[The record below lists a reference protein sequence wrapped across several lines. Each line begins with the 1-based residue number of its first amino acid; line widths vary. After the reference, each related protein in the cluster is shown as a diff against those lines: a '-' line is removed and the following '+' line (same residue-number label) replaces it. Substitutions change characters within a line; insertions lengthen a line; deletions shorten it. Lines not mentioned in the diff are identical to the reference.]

1 MRFRLILFI
10 LLFTIILPLGAQ
22 EIPTHFEYH
31 RVRVGETLFGLSQK
45 YGITEEELLEYNSIL
60 SKTGLRKRMKLRIPV
75 YTKTEEVVEMI
86 DELLP
91 KAVIDTLGF
100 ETHLVL
106 AKETKW
112 RLAYQYGTTIAAL
125 EQLNPTIKE
134 GLKIGQTI
142 KVPKAKIPKRVP
154 EIDSLF
160 NYYMVLPKEGYYRI
174 EKKLGAPKKVLDSLN
189 PELIKKG
196 LQEGMVL
203 KVPGDLSGDLKV
215 SDDLLLERI
224 NLLDSIFEAKP
235 MEIALM
241 LPFRASEL
249 NLDSLH
255 LVRPVL
261 ESRNLYTIAFDF
273 YMGAR
278 MAAEKATTIGI
289 PVELS
294 VIDTENNKSKILEEV
309 SSKDWRKTDA
319 IIGPIIPS
327 NFDYVSNLKAIEN
340 IPKVSPLSTNEVRK
354 SKAIFQTQTR
364 KSTYRKKML
373 AYLERK
379 LDSTQNIVIVADSLS
394 RPMETEL
401 LNRFPTAIQLRP
413 EEEGYLMPELVDSLL
428 VDSLPNKVILETSS
442 FPLIGSVLSQMNAQ
456 NTDERSVQVFTTYR
470 NNLYDKAN
478 LSLEMLGAVQFTYP
492 SNTILKTADTFS
504 EFQLDF
510 IDRFGKPPSKEATR
524 AYDVTLDVLL
534 RIAYSGS
541 LKKSL
546 EIGETFYNQNCFSYT
561 LDQNNSYVN
570 EAVLIL
576 QHEGYEVKEIK
587 EW

>member
-1 MRFRLILFI
+1 MRFRSILFI

-45 YGITEEELLEYNSIL
+45 YGITVEKLLEYNSIL

-75 YTKTEEVVEMI
+75 YTKTEVVVKMI
-86 DELLP
+86 DEPLP

-125 EQLNPTIKE
+125 EQLNPTIKK
-134 GLKIGQTI
+134 GLKIGQKI
-142 KVPKAKIPKRVP
+142 KVPKAKIPKQVP
-154 EIDSLF
+154 EKDSLF

-174 EKKLGAPKKVLDSLN
+174 EKKLGVPKKVLDSLN
-189 PELIKKG
+189 PELIEKG

-203 KVPGDLSGDLKV
+203 KVPGDFSGDLKV

-224 NLLDSIFEAKP
+224 NLLDSISEAKP

-278 MAAEKATTIGI
+278 MAAEKVTTIGI
-289 PVELS
+289 PVELC
-294 VIDTENNKSKILEEV
+294 VIDTENNKNKILDEV
-309 SSKDWRKTDA
+309 SSKDWCKTDA

-327 NFDYVSNLKAIEN
+327 NFDYISNLKAIEN

-394 RPMETEL
+394 RSMENEL

-413 EEEGYLMPELVDSLL
+413 EKEGYLMPELVDSLL
-428 VDSLPNKVILETSS
+428 VDSLPNNVILETSS

-546 EIGETFYNQNCFSYT
+546 VIGETFYNQNCFSYT

>member
-1 MRFRLILFI
+1 MRFRSILFI

-86 DELLP
+86 DEPLP
-91 KAVIDTLGF
+91 KVVIDTLGF

-154 EIDSLF
+154 EKDSLF

-174 EKKLGAPKKVLDSLN
+174 EKKLGVPKKVLDSLN
-189 PELIKKG
+189 PELIEKG

-224 NLLDSIFEAKP
+224 NLLDSISEAKP

-278 MAAEKATTIGI
+278 MAAEKVTTIGI

>member
-1 MRFRLILFI
+1 MRFRSILFI

-86 DELLP
+86 DEPLP

-125 EQLNPTIKE
+125 EQLNPTIKK

-154 EIDSLF
+154 EKDSLF

-174 EKKLGAPKKVLDSLN
+174 EKKLGVPKKVLDSLN
-189 PELIKKG
+189 PELIEKG

-224 NLLDSIFEAKP
+224 NLLDSISEAKP

-492 SNTILKTADTFS
+492 SNTMLKTADTFS

>member
-1 MRFRLILFI
+1 MRFRSILFI

-154 EIDSLF
+154 EKDSLF

-174 EKKLGAPKKVLDSLN
+174 EKKLGVPKKVLDSLN
-189 PELIKKG
+189 PELIEKG

>member
-1 MRFRLILFI
+1 MRFRSILFI

-86 DELLP
+86 DEPLP
-91 KAVIDTLGF
+91 KVVIDTLGF

-154 EIDSLF
+154 EKDSLF

-174 EKKLGAPKKVLDSLN
+174 EKKLGVPKKVLDSLN
-189 PELIKKG
+189 PELIEKG

-224 NLLDSIFEAKP
+224 NLLDSISEAKP

-340 IPKVSPLSTNEVRK
+340 IPKVSPLTTNEVRK

-534 RIAYSGS
+534 RVAYSGS

>member
-1 MRFRLILFI
+1 MRFRSILFI

-86 DELLP
+86 DEPLP
-91 KAVIDTLGF
+91 KVVIDTLGF

-154 EIDSLF
+154 EKDSLF

-174 EKKLGAPKKVLDSLN
+174 EKKLGVPKKVLDSLN
-189 PELIKKG
+189 PELIEKG

-534 RIAYSGS
+534 RVAYSGS

>member
-1 MRFRLILFI
+1 MRFRSILFI

-86 DELLP
+86 DEPLP
-91 KAVIDTLGF
+91 KVVIDTLGF

-154 EIDSLF
+154 EKDSLF

-174 EKKLGAPKKVLDSLN
+174 EKKLGVPKKVLDSLN
-189 PELIKKG
+189 PELIEKG

-224 NLLDSIFEAKP
+224 NLLDSISEAKP

>member
-1 MRFRLILFI
+1 MRFRSILFI

-86 DELLP
+86 DEPLP
-91 KAVIDTLGF
+91 KVVIDTLGF

-154 EIDSLF
+154 EKDSLF

-174 EKKLGAPKKVLDSLN
+174 EKKLGVPKKVLDSLN
-189 PELIKKG
+189 PELIEKG

-224 NLLDSIFEAKP
+224 NLLDSISEAKP

-278 MAAEKATTIGI
+278 MAAEKVTTIGI

-413 EEEGYLMPELVDSLL
+413 EEEGYLLPELVDSLL

>member
-1 MRFRLILFI
+1 M
-10 LLFTIILPLGAQ
+10 
-22 EIPTHFEYH
+22 
-31 RVRVGETLFGLSQK
+31 RVGETLFGLSQK

-154 EIDSLF
+154 EKDSLF

-174 EKKLGAPKKVLDSLN
+174 EKKLGVPKKVLDSLN
-189 PELIKKG
+189 PELIEKG

-224 NLLDSIFEAKP
+224 NLLDSISEAKP
-235 MEIALM
+235 IEIALM

-289 PVELS
+289 PLELS

-524 AYDVTLDVLL
+524 AYDVTIDVLL

>member
-1 MRFRLILFI
+1 MRFRSILFI

-86 DELLP
+86 DEPLP

-174 EKKLGAPKKVLDSLN
+174 EKKLGVPKKVLDSLN
-189 PELIKKG
+189 PELIEKG

-534 RIAYSGS
+534 RVAYSGS

>member
-1 MRFRLILFI
+1 MRFRSILFI

-154 EIDSLF
+154 EKDSLF

-224 NLLDSIFEAKP
+224 NLLDSISEAKP
-235 MEIALM
+235 IEIALM

-340 IPKVSPLSTNEVRK
+340 IPKVSPLSTNDVRK

>member
-1 MRFRLILFI
+1 MRFRSILFI

-86 DELLP
+86 DEPLP

-154 EIDSLF
+154 EKDSLF

-174 EKKLGAPKKVLDSLN
+174 EKKLGVPKKVLDSLN
-189 PELIKKG
+189 PELIEKG

-224 NLLDSIFEAKP
+224 NLLDSISEAKP

>member
-1 MRFRLILFI
+1 MRFRSILFI

-154 EIDSLF
+154 EKDSLF

-174 EKKLGAPKKVLDSLN
+174 EKKLGVPKKVLDSLN
-189 PELIKKG
+189 PELIEKG

-534 RIAYSGS
+534 RVAYSGS

>member
-100 ETHLVL
+100 KTHLVL

-154 EIDSLF
+154 EKDSLF

-174 EKKLGAPKKVLDSLN
+174 EKKLGVPKKVLDSLN
-189 PELIKKG
+189 PELIEKG

-224 NLLDSIFEAKP
+224 NLLDSISEAKP
-235 MEIALM
+235 IEIALM

-534 RIAYSGS
+534 RVAYSGS

>member
-1 MRFRLILFI
+1 MRFRSILFI

-100 ETHLVL
+100 KTHLVL

-154 EIDSLF
+154 EKDSLF

-174 EKKLGAPKKVLDSLN
+174 EKKLGVPKKVLDSLN
-189 PELIKKG
+189 PELIEKG

-224 NLLDSIFEAKP
+224 NLLDSISEAKP

>member
-174 EKKLGAPKKVLDSLN
+174 EKKLGVPKKVLDSLN
-189 PELIKKG
+189 PELIEKG

>member
-45 YGITEEELLEYNSIL
+45 YGITGEELLEYNSIL

-174 EKKLGAPKKVLDSLN
+174 EKKLGVPKKVLDSLN
-189 PELIKKG
+189 PELIEKG

-289 PVELS
+289 PLELS

-534 RIAYSGS
+534 RVAYSGS

>member
-174 EKKLGAPKKVLDSLN
+174 EKKLGVPKKVLDSLN
-189 PELIKKG
+189 PELIEKG

-340 IPKVSPLSTNEVRK
+340 IPKVSPLSTNDVRK

-534 RIAYSGS
+534 RVAYSGS

>member
-1 MRFRLILFI
+1 MRFRSILFI

-154 EIDSLF
+154 EKDSLF

-174 EKKLGAPKKVLDSLN
+174 EKKLGVPKKVLDSLN
-189 PELIKKG
+189 PELIEKG

-224 NLLDSIFEAKP
+224 NLLDSISEAKP

>member
-1 MRFRLILFI
+1 MRFRSILFI

-86 DELLP
+86 DEPLP

-125 EQLNPTIKE
+125 EQLNPTIKK

-154 EIDSLF
+154 EKDSLF

-174 EKKLGAPKKVLDSLN
+174 EKKLGVPKKVLDSLN
-189 PELIKKG
+189 PELIEKG

-224 NLLDSIFEAKP
+224 NLLDSISEAKP

>member
-1 MRFRLILFI
+1 
-10 LLFTIILPLGAQ
+10 
-22 EIPTHFEYH
+22 
-31 RVRVGETLFGLSQK
+31 
-45 YGITEEELLEYNSIL
+45 
-60 SKTGLRKRMKLRIPV
+60 
-75 YTKTEEVVEMI
+75 MI
-86 DELLP
+86 E
-91 KAVIDTLGF
+91 
-100 ETHLVL
+100 
-106 AKETKW
+106 
-112 RLAYQYGTTIAAL
+112 
-125 EQLNPTIKE
+125 
-134 GLKIGQTI
+134 
-142 KVPKAKIPKRVP
+142 
-154 EIDSLF
+154 
-160 NYYMVLPKEGYYRI
+160 
-174 EKKLGAPKKVLDSLN
+174 
-189 PELIKKG
+189 KG

-203 KVPGDLSGDLKV
+203 KVPGNFSGDLKV
-215 SDDLLLERI
+215 SEDLLFERI
-224 NLLDSIFEAKP
+224 NLLDSISESKP

-255 LVRPVL
+255 LVRPLL

-273 YMGAR
+273 YMGAI
-278 MAAEKATTIGI
+278 MAAEKATIIGI
-289 PVELS
+289 PLELS
-294 VIDTENNKSKILEEV
+294 IIDTENNKNIILEEV

-340 IPKVSPLSTNEVRK
+340 IPKISPLSTNEVRK

-373 AYLERK
+373 AYLEHK

-394 RPMETEL
+394 RPIETDL
-401 LNRFPTAIQLRP
+401 LNRFPSAIKLRP

-478 LSLEMLGAVQFTYP
+478 LSLEMLGAIQFTYP
-492 SNTILKTADTFS
+492 SNTILKTADTLS
-504 EFQLDF
+504 EFQFDY

-546 EIGETFYNQNCFSYT
+546 QIGETFYNQNCFSYT

>member
-1 MRFRLILFI
+1 MRFRSILFI

-86 DELLP
+86 DEPLP

-154 EIDSLF
+154 EKDSLF

-174 EKKLGAPKKVLDSLN
+174 EKKLGVPKKVLDSLN
-189 PELIKKG
+189 PELIEKG

-224 NLLDSIFEAKP
+224 NLLDSISEAKP
-235 MEIALM
+235 IEIALM

>member
-1 MRFRLILFI
+1 MRFRSILFI

-86 DELLP
+86 DEPLP
-91 KAVIDTLGF
+91 KVVIDTLGF

-154 EIDSLF
+154 EKDSLF

-174 EKKLGAPKKVLDSLN
+174 EKKLGVPKKVLDSLN
-189 PELIKKG
+189 PELIEKG

-224 NLLDSIFEAKP
+224 NLLDSISEAKP

-401 LNRFPTAIQLRP
+401 LNSFPTAIQLRP

-478 LSLEMLGAVQFTYP
+478 LSLEILGAVQFTYP

>member
-174 EKKLGAPKKVLDSLN
+174 EKKLGVPKKVLDSLN
-189 PELIKKG
+189 PELIEKG

-534 RIAYSGS
+534 RVAYSGS

>member
-1 MRFRLILFI
+1 MRFRLIFFI
-10 LLFTIILPLGAQ
+10 LLLLIILPLVAQ
-22 EIPTHFEYH
+22 EIPAHFEYH

-125 EQLNPTIKE
+125 EQLNPSIKE

-174 EKKLGAPKKVLDSLN
+174 EKKLGVPKKVLDSLN
-189 PELIKKG
+189 PELIEKG

-224 NLLDSIFEAKP
+224 NLLDSISEAKP
-235 MEIALM
+235 IEIALM

-524 AYDVTLDVLL
+524 AYDVTIDVLL

>member
-1 MRFRLILFI
+1 MRFRSILFI

-86 DELLP
+86 DEPLP
-91 KAVIDTLGF
+91 KVVIDTLGF

-154 EIDSLF
+154 EKDSLF

-174 EKKLGAPKKVLDSLN
+174 EKKLGVPKKVLDSLN
-189 PELIKKG
+189 PELIEKG

-224 NLLDSIFEAKP
+224 NLLDSISEAKP

-401 LNRFPTAIQLRP
+401 LNSFPTAIQLRP

>member
-1 MRFRLILFI
+1 
-10 LLFTIILPLGAQ
+10 
-22 EIPTHFEYH
+22 
-31 RVRVGETLFGLSQK
+31 
-45 YGITEEELLEYNSIL
+45 
-60 SKTGLRKRMKLRIPV
+60 
-75 YTKTEEVVEMI
+75 
-86 DELLP
+86 
-91 KAVIDTLGF
+91 
-100 ETHLVL
+100 
-106 AKETKW
+106 
-112 RLAYQYGTTIAAL
+112 
-125 EQLNPTIKE
+125 
-134 GLKIGQTI
+134 
-142 KVPKAKIPKRVP
+142 
-154 EIDSLF
+154 
-160 NYYMVLPKEGYYRI
+160 
-174 EKKLGAPKKVLDSLN
+174 
-189 PELIKKG
+189 
-196 LQEGMVL
+196 
-203 KVPGDLSGDLKV
+203 
-215 SDDLLLERI
+215 
-224 NLLDSIFEAKP
+224 

-289 PVELS
+289 PLELS

>member
-1 MRFRLILFI
+1 MRFRSIFLKLLLI
-10 LLFTIILPLGAQ
+10 IILPLESQ

-31 RVRVGETLFGLSQK
+31 RVRTGETLFGLSQK
-45 YGITEEELLEYNSIL
+45 YGITEKELLEYNSIL
-60 SKTGLRKRMKLRIPV
+60 LKTGLQKRMKLRIPI
-75 YTKTEEVVEMI
+75 YSIAEEVGEMI
-86 DELLP
+86 EEPFP
-91 KAVIDTLGF
+91 KAVIDTIGF
-100 ETHLVL
+100 EMHLVL

-112 RLAYQYGTTIAAL
+112 RLAYQYGTTIALL
-125 EQLNPTIKE
+125 EQLNPSIKE
-134 GLKIGQTI
+134 GLKIGKKI
-142 KVPKAKIPKRVP
+142 KVPKIKIRKRVP
-154 EIDSLF
+154 EKDSLF

-174 EKKLGAPKKVLDSLN
+174 EKKLGVSKKVLDSLN
-189 PELIKKG
+189 PVLIEKG
-196 LQEGMVL
+196 LHEGMVL
-203 KVPGDLSGDLKV
+203 KVPGDFSSDLKV
-215 SDDLLLERI
+215 LDDLLLDRI
-224 NLLDSIFEAKP
+224 NLIDSISQAKP

-241 LPFRASEL
+241 LPFRANDL

-261 ESRNLYTIAFDF
+261 ENRNLYTIAFDF
-273 YMGAR
+273 YMGAI
-278 MAAEKATTIGI
+278 MAVEKATTIGI

-294 VIDTENNKSKILEEV
+294 VIDTENNKNKILEEV
-309 SSKDWRKTDA
+309 SSKDWRKTDV
-319 IIGPIIPS
+319 IIGPIIPV

-340 IPKVSPLSTNEVRK
+340 IPKISPLSTNEVRK

-379 LDSTQNIVIVADSLS
+379 LDSTQNILIVADSLS
-394 RPMETEL
+394 RPMETDL
-401 LNRFPTAIQLRP
+401 LNRFPNAIQLRP

-442 FPLIGSVLSQMNAQ
+442 FPLIASVLSQMNAQ
-456 NTDERSVQVFTTYR
+456 ITDERSVQVFTTYR
-470 NNLYDKAN
+470 NNLYDKAD

-492 SNTILKTADTFS
+492 SNTILKTTDTFS
-504 EFQLDF
+504 EFQFDF

>member
-1 MRFRLILFI
+1 MRFRSILFI

-86 DELLP
+86 DEPLP
-91 KAVIDTLGF
+91 KVVIDTLGF

-112 RLAYQYGTTIAAL
+112 RLAYQYGTTIEAL

-154 EIDSLF
+154 EKDSLF

-174 EKKLGAPKKVLDSLN
+174 EKKLGVPKKVLDSLN
-189 PELIKKG
+189 PELIEKG

-224 NLLDSIFEAKP
+224 NLLDSISEAKP

>member
-1 MRFRLILFI
+1 MRFRSIFFI
-10 LLFTIILPLGAQ
+10 LLFSIILPLVAQ

-31 RVRVGETLFGLSQK
+31 RVRSGETLFGLSQK
-45 YGITEEELLEYNSIL
+45 YGITQEELLEYNSIL

-75 YTKTEEVVEMI
+75 YNKADRVVEKI
-86 DELLP
+86 DRPLP

-112 RLAYQYGTTIAAL
+112 RLAYQYGTTIAEL

-134 GLKIGQTI
+134 GLKIGKTI
-142 KVPKAKIPKRVP
+142 KVPKAKIPKLVP
-154 EIDSLF
+154 EKDSLF
-160 NYYMVLPKEGYYRI
+160 NYYMVQPKEGYYRI
-174 EKKLGAPKKVLDSLN
+174 EKKLGVPQKILDSLN
-189 PELIKKG
+189 PELIEKG

-203 KVPGDLSGDLKV
+203 KVPGNFSGDLKV
-215 SDDLLLERI
+215 SEDLLFERI
-224 NLLDSIFEAKP
+224 NLLDSISEAKP

-241 LPFRASEL
+241 LPFRAREL

-273 YMGAR
+273 YMGAI
-278 MAAEKATTIGI
+278 MAAEKATIIGI
-289 PVELS
+289 PLELS
-294 VIDTENNKSKILEEV
+294 IIDTENNKNIILEEV

-340 IPKVSPLSTNEVRK
+340 IPKISPLSTNEVRK

-373 AYLERK
+373 AYLEHK

-394 RPMETEL
+394 RPIETDL
-401 LNRFPTAIQLRP
+401 LNRFPSAIKLRP

-478 LSLEMLGAVQFTYP
+478 LSLEMLGAIQFTYP

-504 EFQLDF
+504 EFQFDY

-546 EIGETFYNQNCFSYT
+546 QIGETFYNQNCFSYT

>member
-154 EIDSLF
+154 EKDSLF

-174 EKKLGAPKKVLDSLN
+174 EKKLGVPKKVLDSLN
-189 PELIKKG
+189 PELIEKG

-534 RIAYSGS
+534 RVAYSGS

>member
-86 DELLP
+86 DEPLP
-91 KAVIDTLGF
+91 KVVIDTLGF

-154 EIDSLF
+154 EKDSLF

-174 EKKLGAPKKVLDSLN
+174 EKKLGVPKKVLDSLN
-189 PELIKKG
+189 PELIEKG

-534 RIAYSGS
+534 RVAYSGS

>member
-86 DELLP
+86 DEPLP
-91 KAVIDTLGF
+91 KVVIDTLGF

-174 EKKLGAPKKVLDSLN
+174 EKKLGVPKKVLDSLN
-189 PELIKKG
+189 PELIEKG

-534 RIAYSGS
+534 RVAYSGS

>member
-174 EKKLGAPKKVLDSLN
+174 EKKLGVPKKVLDSLN
-189 PELIKKG
+189 PELIEKG

-470 NNLYDKAN
+470 NNLYDKAD

-534 RIAYSGS
+534 RVAYSGS